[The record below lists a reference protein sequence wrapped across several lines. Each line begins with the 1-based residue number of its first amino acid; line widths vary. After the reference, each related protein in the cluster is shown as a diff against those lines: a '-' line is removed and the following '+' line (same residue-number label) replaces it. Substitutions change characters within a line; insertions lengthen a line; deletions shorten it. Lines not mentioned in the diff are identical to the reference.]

1 MLREKMRKQMVRLLS
16 AQLGMPKVWDRNLQG
31 QRDGA
36 GSPAWSHG
44 AGFGAATGLVYHAQ
58 QQQECWIQVLV
69 GSGGIYALC
78 GAAVS
83 ACGKVAR
90 SGLLLCRWIKE
101 SAGFSGWAQGRG
113 EASSSPRALQ
123 DVMTGRPHRH

>member
-1 MLREKMRKQMVRLLS
+1 MRERLCPRGWWAWNGLPRAVGTALS
-16 AQLGMPKVWDRNLQG
+16 A
-31 QRDGA
+31 GA
-36 GSPAWSHG
+36 LRHR